1 MDFSAS
7 QKCINELL
15 SRNCSYTIPK
25 NQRKYVWDEVE
36 WSELFEDIFLI
47 EQNNDYAHFVGS
59 FVFSKTKNQNEYLI
73 IDGQQRLITISIL
86 LLCMSD
92 VLNENEETKK
102 ASQSIINTFLLG
114 RDSNGDE
121 FYKIIRDDGIFFLNT
136 LVDEIKQGKSLTSEE
151 VLKAFKSNFDE
162 KDKYNKKILSC
173 FVYFKKRIDDYIVYR
188 KKSKKDTIA
197 IMRDKLIACQNIE
210 IIVGTDFE
218 GFRVFETLNA
228 RGIPLEQHELIKNFF
243 YSYLRSKTK
252 IANLDSKWQKI
263 ISNVVTEKA
272 DYFPAFITH
281 YCVHKYGKIKKNEEF
296 RTIRDKTVK
305 TDVENLLCS
314 IWRCSSYYSYIINP
328 KKYKVQN
335 GSNYK
340 VYVSLDFFHSLNIR
354 QVRPL
359 LLSLFEAYED
369 KKTITQ
375 DDFIESMKALET
387 FYFMYVILL
396 KGTTNQIDNS
406 IISLAKKIVN
416 DDEPFIAVDLIKSE
430 LAKYI
435 SERDKIKEE
444 FKTIGFSN
452 KNKKFDN
459 SSNKKCANYILKKIE
474 KSFDINDEM
483 LYVNVS
489 SIEHIYNDSDTE
501 DFASYICNL
510 LPLSKRMNSKN
521 ANNEFTIKLER
532 YKKSNLLM
540 VKNFVKHHG
549 EKQTWD
555 KEDILDRCNRLADYC
570 FDKIWIF

>member
-15 SRNCSYTIPK
+15 SRNCSYSIPK

-36 WSELFEDIFLI
+36 WDELFEDIFLI
-47 EQNNDYAHFVGS
+47 EQNNDYAHFIGS

-92 VLNENEETKK
+92 KLNEAKEIK
-102 ASQSIINTFLLG
+102 ASQSIIYTFLLG

-121 FYKIIRDDGIFFLNT
+121 FYKITRDDGIFFLTT
-136 LVDEIKQGKSLTSEE
+136 LIDEIKQGKSLASEE
-151 VLKAFKSNFDE
+151 AQKLFKSNFDE
-162 KDKYNKKILSC
+162 KDKYNKKVLSC
-173 FVYFKKRIDDYIVYR
+173 FIYFKKRIDEFVVF
-188 KKSKKDTIA
+188 KKKNKKETIA

-296 RTIRDKTVK
+296 RTIRDKTEK
-305 TDVENLLCS
+305 KHVEVLLGS
-314 IWRCSSYYSYIINP
+314 IWKCSFYYSYIINP
-328 KKYKVQN
+328 EKYKVQS
-335 GSNYK
+335 GSDYK
-340 VYVSLDFFHSLNIR
+340 VYVSLNFFHSLSIR

-375 DDFIESMKALET
+375 KDFIESMNVLET
-387 FYFMYVILL
+387 FYFMYVTLL

-406 IISLAKKIVN
+406 IILLAKKIAN
-416 DDEPFIAVDLIKSE
+416 SDELLVATDLIKSE
-430 LAKYI
+430 LGKYI

-452 KNKKFDN
+452 KNKKFNN
-459 SSNKKCANYILKKIE
+459 SSNKKCANYVLEKIE
-474 KSFDINDEM
+474 KSLDVNDEVQYFKVM
-483 LYVNVS
+483 

-501 DFASYICNL
+501 DFAAYIGNL

-521 ANNEFTIKLER
+521 ANNEFAIKLER

-540 VKNFVKHHG
+540 VKNFISHHG
-549 EKQTWD
+549 NKYTWN
-555 KEDILDRCNRLADYC
+555 KNDILDRCNRLAEYC
-570 FDKIWIF
+570 FNKIWFF

>member
-15 SRNCSYTIPK
+15 SRNSSYSIPK

-36 WSELFEDIFLI
+36 WDELFEDIFLI
-47 EQNNDYAHFVGS
+47 EQNNDYAHFIGS

-92 VLNENEETKK
+92 KLNEAKETK

-121 FYKIIRDDGIFFLNT
+121 FYKITRDDGIFFLTT
-136 LVDEIKQGKSLTSEE
+136 LIDEIKQGKTLNSEE
-151 VLKAFKSNFDE
+151 VQKLFKSNFDE
-162 KDKYNKKILSC
+162 KDKYNKKVLSC
-173 FVYFKKRIDDYIVYR
+173 FIYFKKRIDEFVAL
-188 KKSKKDTIA
+188 KKKNKKETIA

-263 ISNVVTEKA
+263 ISNVVTEKT

-281 YCVHKYGKIKKNEEF
+281 YCIHKFGKIKKNEEF
-296 RTIRDKTVK
+296 RTIRDKTEK
-305 TDVENLLCS
+305 KHVEVLLGS
-314 IWRCSSYYSYIINP
+314 IWKCSFYYSYIINP
-328 KKYKVQN
+328 EKYKLQS

-340 VYVSLDFFHSLNIR
+340 VYVSLNFFHSLNIR

-375 DDFIESMKALET
+375 KDFIESMNALET
-387 FYFMYVILL
+387 FYFMYVTLL

-406 IISLAKKIVN
+406 IILLAKKITN
-416 DDEPFIAVDLIKSE
+416 SDDLFVATDLIKSE
-430 LAKYI
+430 LGKYI

-459 SSNKKCANYILKKIE
+459 SSNKKCANYVLEKIE
-474 KSFDINDEM
+474 KSFDVNDEM
-483 LYVNVS
+483 QYLKVT
-489 SIEHIYNDSDTE
+489 SIEHIYNDSDTD
-501 DFASYICNL
+501 DFASYIGNL
-510 LPLSKRMNSKN
+510 LPLSKRMNNKN

-540 VKNFVKHHG
+540 VKNFVSHHG
-549 EKQTWD
+549 DKSTWNKD
-555 KEDILDRCNRLADYC
+555 DILDRCNHLAEYC
-570 FDKIWIF
+570 FNKIWVF